1 MRHQKIKYSVI
12 FLFFIALFFS
22 ANTASAKSERTYQRY
37 LTCLSNLRVINNT
50 VEMYNNDH
58 PTALNKYDEETEQML
73 INEHY
78 LKGKMQKP
86 ENQCIYKMINGEIFC
101 EYHGGMDKD
110 KIKPSKEF
118 AEILERI
125 LKYRQNQKFNYVIEI
140 IVVIGFWLW
149 IIFFL
154 KDLFSK
160 PQKTSSSETQ
170 IEANASD
177 CSQDSKDE
185 VQKD

>member
-1 MRHQKIKYSVI
+1 MRLPTIKYSVI
-12 FLFFIALFFS
+12 ILLFISIFFS
-22 ANTASAKSERTYQRY
+22 GNTASAKSERTYPRY
-37 LTCLSNLRVINNT
+37 LACLSNQRVIT
-50 VEMYNNDH
+50 GAVEMYNDDH
-58 PTALNKYDEETEQML
+58 QTALNKYDEETEQML

-86 ENQCIYKMINGEIFC
+86 ENQCIYKMINGEIYC
-101 EYHGGMDKD
+101 EYHGGIDKD

-118 AEILERI
+118 AELLEGI